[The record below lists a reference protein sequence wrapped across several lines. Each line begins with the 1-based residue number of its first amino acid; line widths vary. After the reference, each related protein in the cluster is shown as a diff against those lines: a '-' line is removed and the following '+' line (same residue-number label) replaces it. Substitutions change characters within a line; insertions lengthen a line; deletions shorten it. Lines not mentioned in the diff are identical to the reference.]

1 MLGQRIP
8 RQRNRLPNGLNGN
21 ALGSRREDLKVGT
34 SGDPH
39 PHTGSAAVNVTAQ
52 VRHGAHPDVGTSFAS
67 EIWKIDCRNIGL
79 EHRCARAHPDD
90 GVTRS
95 LLVPGAK
102 NAVHG
107 YIAKTGAAGGEVR
120 DLDRECAQFARAFQK
135 PGFAG
140 DNRGRGTGCPA
151 WGRCS

>member
-79 EHRCARAHPDD
+79 EHRCARAYSDN
-90 GVTRS
+90 GATRAV
-95 LLVPGAK
+95 LAPRAE
-102 NAVHG
+102 NAF
-107 YIAKTGAAGGEVR
+107 YRDIPKAGSSVGKVR
-120 DLDRECAQFARAFQK
+120 DLDGERVRFVCALPK

-140 DNRGRGTGCPA
+140 DDRGR
-151 WGRCS
+151 